1 MKVTLQYIAD
11 KAGVSRSLVSKV
23 LNNKPV
29 RVSAQKRAQ
38 IIRIAQK
45 HNYTPQGIASEGKL
59 PFLRKKKVIGILQ
72 PELNFYFLTQ
82 LTDEI
87 EKNLR
92 REGYSSIIFNSHE
105 DPQIEREI
113 LEFCFTGAVD
123 GLIVNACDN
132 FANLDYLR
140 KLQANNLPMVFV
152 DRYVYNV
159 NASYAATDNRA
170 NSFKLT
176 EALIERGHKNILFIF
191 HGKSI
196 CTTVQMDRF
205 AGYQDAMEK
214 HHLKIQ
220 KEYIYTDRPLDCQPL
235 SNLENMK
242 KFTAVALATTWDFLY
257 VCDMLRQMDFP
268 DAIDIGS
275 FDTFTIPFPLSDGKL
290 PFKNIRSLFLMIQQ
304 PDVLA
309 EKAVDLLLSSIQSKN
324 AAPQQAHIGCHL
336 QIFDNINSSQF

>member
-105 DPQIEREI
+105 DPQDVYKRQVKYTSHSLNSI
-113 LEFCFTGAVD
+113 LSLNLLPNIPCGQSN
-123 GLIVNACDN
+123 G
-132 FANLDYLR
+132 FA
-140 KLQANNLPMVFV
+140 
-152 DRYVYNV
+152 
-159 NASYAATDNRA
+159 
-170 NSFKLT
+170 
-176 EALIERGHKNILFIF
+176 IF
-191 HGKSI
+191 
-196 CTTVQMDRF
+196 
-205 AGYQDAMEK
+205 
-214 HHLKIQ
+214 
-220 KEYIYTDRPLDCQPL
+220 PP
-235 SNLENMK
+235 
-242 KFTAVALATTWDFLY
+242 
-257 VCDMLRQMDFP
+257 
-268 DAIDIGS
+268 
-275 FDTFTIPFPLSDGKL
+275 
-290 PFKNIRSLFLMIQQ
+290 
-304 PDVLA
+304 
-309 EKAVDLLLSSIQSKN
+309 
-324 AAPQQAHIGCHL
+324 APHRMR
-336 QIFDNINSSQF
+336 